1 MVVVAKKCWSGSGDH
16 THDVVPCSF
25 AVDIFFDNSWK
36 ERGSKNI
43 LGPPT
48 SIESRQLRVES
59 IYVVYIYTQS
69 IPILIAS
76 TPPTRLSADVQHFH
90 EYQGEKRDEDGR
102 NKERRLLC
110 PCYQGR
116 GQEL

>member
-1 MVVVAKKCWSGSGDH
+1 MKKMRLGLAAFCKRLHFQDRFCGGCWLGSGEH

-59 IYVVYIYTQS
+59 IYVVYIY
-69 IPILIAS
+69 PIYPNLDCKYSSHPFVSRCAAL
-76 TPPTRLSADVQHFH
+76 P
-90 EYQGEKRDEDGR
+90 
-102 NKERRLLC
+102 
-110 PCYQGR
+110 
-116 GQEL
+116 

>member
-1 MVVVAKKCWSGSGDH
+1 MVVVAKKCWLGSGDH

-59 IYVVYIYTQS
+59 IYVVYIY
-69 IPILIAS
+69 IYPIYPNLDCKYSSHPFVSRCAAL
-76 TPPTRLSADVQHFH
+76 P
-90 EYQGEKRDEDGR
+90 
-102 NKERRLLC
+102 
-110 PCYQGR
+110 
-116 GQEL
+116 

>member
-1 MVVVAKKCWSGSGDH
+1 MVVVAKKCWLGSGDH

-59 IYVVYIYTQS
+59 IYVVYIYIPNLSQS
-69 IPILIAS
+69 
-76 TPPTRLSADVQHFH
+76 
-90 EYQGEKRDEDGR
+90 
-102 NKERRLLC
+102 
-110 PCYQGR
+110 
-116 GQEL
+116 